1 MDDDGIADIDHVDA
15 DLGGHDAEALAHYG
29 EQQPPPTNQLQPTLF
44 HRVQNERSVL
54 ALVVSDQ
61 KIYAGTQG
69 GEILV
74 RAPVSNEERLVLI
87 VQQVWSLETYER
99 IFNVAAHRG
108 SVLCLYLSQD
118 SKLLFSSAGD
128 AIVNVSKPE
137 ESSIGYHSIRLYRF
151 GARRP

>member
-1 MDDDGIADIDHVDA
+1 MDDDGITDTDHVDA
-15 DLGGHDAEALAHYG
+15 DLGGHDTGALAHCG
-29 EQQPPPTNQLQPTLF
+29 EQQSPQTKQLQPTLF
-44 HRVQNERSVL
+44 HRVKNERSVL

-74 RAPVSNEERLVLI
+74 RAPVSNEERVVLT

-118 SKLLFSSAGD
+118 GKLLFSSAGD

-137 ESSIGYHSIRLYRF
+137 ESSIGYHSIGLYRF